1 MAKIVEDTK
10 GKVRDKPIQPRLREL
25 LRFAADAA
33 GVDTVRITSGGQP
46 AAPGVPRQGSTRHD
60 NGWAADLQLIRQ
72 GKTLSFT
79 DERADLV
86 VEAFVTAAAANG
98 ATGIG
103 AGVAYM
109 GPQTLHIGF
118 GKTPE
123 DKSRLVWGAGGKAA
137 AAPTWL
143 KMAAQRGWSTPVDAS
158 AKIDIQRNATHVVIA
173 RGGLRLRGGPGTE
186 FSITTTLGEGTKVT
200 VLGFD
205 GPNDAWARVDVEG
218 DGLVDG
224 HVFAAFLAPSDS
236 EELEETST
244 EDVAEP

>member
-1 MAKIVEDTK
+1 
-10 GKVRDKPIQPRLREL
+10 L
-25 LRFAADAA
+25 AADAA
-33 GVDTVRITSGGQP
+33 GIDTVRITSGGQP
-46 AAPGVPRQGSTRHD
+46 AAPGGPRLGSTRHD

-79 DERADLV
+79 DERAELV
-86 VEAFVTAAAANG
+86 VEAFVTAGAAHG

-123 DKSRLVWGAGGKAA
+123 DKSRLVWGEGGRAA
-137 AAPTWL
+137 AAPAWL
-143 KMAAQRGWSTPVDAS
+143 KVAAQRGWSTPVDAS
-158 AKIDIQRNATHVVIA
+158 ATIEIQRDGTHVVIA

-186 FSITTTLGEGTKVT
+186 FSVTTTLGEGTKLT

-205 GPNDAWARVDVEG
+205 GPNDVWARVDGEG

-224 HVFAAFLAPSDS
+224 HVLAAFLAPADNG
-236 EELEETST
+236 EHEETST